1 MQYRTLGKDG
11 PRISTIGFG
20 AWAMGGSGWSYSWGS
35 QDDEESTRAVHA
47 ALDAGVTFFDT
58 AAVYGLGHSEE
69 VLGRA
74 LGPRRKDVVLA
85 TKCGLVWD
93 ENKRIRRNGNYASVL
108 QEVEQS
114 LRRLGTDWIDLY
126 QLHWP
131 DTESGSEVEETM
143 RAMDELV
150 RSGKVRWVG
159 LSNFDVA
166 GLRRA
171 LGVRH
176 VDSLQPP
183 YSLLAR
189 QVEEAVLPFCQANG
203 IGVVA
208 YSPLASGLLSG
219 RYGPDTRF
227 EPGDWRSRSAAHTGE
242 GLRRNLALV
251 ERLRPIAQAAGRSVA
266 QLAIAWVLAHPAMTA
281 AIVGVRH
288 PGHVRDALPAA
299 DWNLSADERLAI
311 DAALTA

>member
-1 MQYRTLGKDG
+1 MQYRSLGKNG

-20 AWAMGGSGWSYSWGS
+20 AWAMGGSGWAYSWGS
-35 QDDEESTRAVHA
+35 QDDTESERAVHA
-47 ALDAGVTFFDT
+47 ALDAGITFFDT

-74 LGPRRKDVVLA
+74 LGARRKDVVLA

-93 ENKRIRRNGNYASVL
+93 ESKRIHRNGHYASVL
-108 QEVEQS
+108 REAEQS

-131 DTESGSEVEETM
+131 DTESGSRVEDTL
-143 RAMDELV
+143 RAMEELV

-159 LSNFDVA
+159 LSNFDA
-166 GLRRA
+166 EGLGRA
-171 LGVRH
+171 LQVRH
-176 VDSLQPP
+176 IDALQPP

-189 QVEEAVLPFCQANG
+189 QVEDRVLPVCQSNG
-203 IGVVA
+203 VGVVA

-227 EPGDWRSRSAAHTGE
+227 AAEDWRSRSAAHTGE
-242 GLRRNLALV
+242 GLRRNLAMV
-251 ERLRPIAQAAGRSVA
+251 DRLRPIAESTGRTVA
-266 QLAIAWVLAHPAMTA
+266 QLAIAWVLSHPAMTA

-288 PGHVRDALPAA
+288 PGHVRDAVPAA
-299 DWNLSADERLAI
+299 DWNLSADERQAI
-311 DAALTA
+311 EAARTT